1 MEKEIAALVAKAWE
15 LYAQAV
21 EDRSKLGEAHYA
33 YEEAERVARLYS
45 TEFDREHPARRG
57 IKAPSPQHK
66 AWSAEKDRRKGIA
79 SGVLAILDP
88 VRKRALAYARG
99 RGEQYDREREKHETF
114 RTRLASRLASEIDRR
129 ESRIGGPL
137 PAEAARAFER
147 IMVRR

>member
-1 MEKEIAALVAKAWE
+1 MEKEIEGTGSEGVGTLRASSGGPQQARRGALR
-15 LYAQAV
+15 L
-21 EDRSKLGEAHYA
+21 RGGG
-33 YEEAERVARLYS
+33 ARCSAYS

-99 RGEQYDREREKHETF
+99 RDDRAIREREKHETF
-114 RTRLASRLASEIDRR
+114 RTRLAS
-129 ESRIGGPL
+129 
-137 PAEAARAFER
+137 
-147 IMVRR
+147 

>member
-1 MEKEIAALVAKAWE
+1 MEKQIAALVAKAWE

-45 TEFDREHPARRG
+45 TDFDREHPARRG

-66 AWSAEKDRRKGIA
+66 AWSIEKDRRRGIA

-88 VRKRALAYARG
+88 ARRRAIAYARG
-99 RGEQYDREREKHETF
+99 RGEQYDQEREKHGTL
-114 RTRLASRLASEIDRR
+114 RNRLASEIEQR

-137 PAEAARAFER
+137 PPEAARAFER
-147 IMVRR
+147 IMGKR